1 MKSLFEILG
10 ALHSAGLRDEY
21 FALRHYIDERDA
33 LLDQQK
39 GAFMVL
45 AGKYDGWGDYDRNCK
60 YIANFNT
67 LDEAISAYDKVKDY
81 PWAEI
86 EYKGRALQVTN

>member
-10 ALHSAGLRDEY
+10 AVHSAGLRDEY
-21 FALRHYIDERDA
+21 FALRHYIDKRDA

-39 GAFMVL
+39 GAFKVL
-45 AGKYDGWGDYDRNCK
+45 AGKYDGHERNYK
-60 YIANFNT
+60 YSANFNT
-67 LDEAISAYDKVKDY
+67 LSEAISAYDNVKDY

-86 EYKGRALQVTN
+86 SYKGRELQVTN

>member
-39 GAFMVL
+39 GAFIVL
-45 AGKYDGWGDYDRNCK
+45 AGKYDDFGANYK
-60 YIANFNT
+60 YRANFTT

-86 EYKGRALQVTN
+86 EYKGRTLQVVD

>member
-21 FALRHYIDERDA
+21 FALRHYIDKRDA

-39 GAFMVL
+39 GAFKVL
-45 AGKYDGWGDYDRNCK
+45 AGKYEGYDCRDCK
-60 YIANFNT
+60 YCEDFAT
-67 LDEAISAYDKVKDY
+67 LDEAIAAYDKVKDY

-86 EYKGRALQVTN
+86 SYKGRALQVTN

>member
-10 ALHSAGLRDEY
+10 ALHSAGMRDEY
-21 FALRHYIDERDA
+21 LALRHYIDERDA

-39 GAFMVL
+39 GALMVL

-86 EYKGRALQVTN
+86 SYKGRELQITN

>member
-21 FALRHYIDERDA
+21 LALRHYIDERDA

-45 AGKYDGWGDYDRNCK
+45 AGKYDDFDRNCK

-86 EYKGRALQVTN
+86 EYKGRTLQVVD

>member
-21 FALRHYIDERDA
+21 LALRHYIDERDA

-39 GAFMVL
+39 GAFTVL
-45 AGKYDGWGDYDRNCK
+45 AGKYDAFGTNCK
-60 YIANFNT
+60 YSANFTT

-86 EYKGRALQVTN
+86 PYKGRALQVNN

>member
-1 MKSLFEILG
+1 M
-10 ALHSAGLRDEY
+10 
-21 FALRHYIDERDA
+21 
-33 LLDQQK
+33 
-39 GAFMVL
+39 L
-45 AGKYDGWGDYDRNCK
+45 AGKYDDFGHNCK

-86 EYKGRALQVTN
+86 EYKGRTLQVTN

>member
-1 MKSLFEILG
+1 MKSLFEIMG

-21 FALRHYIDERDA
+21 LALRHYIDERDA

-45 AGKYDGWGDYDRNCK
+45 AGKYDDFGDNCK
-60 YIANFNT
+60 YCESFDT
-67 LDEAISAYDKVKDY
+67 LDEAISAYDKVNDY
-81 PWAEI
+81 PWARI
-86 EYKGRALQVTN
+86 EYKGRMLQMID